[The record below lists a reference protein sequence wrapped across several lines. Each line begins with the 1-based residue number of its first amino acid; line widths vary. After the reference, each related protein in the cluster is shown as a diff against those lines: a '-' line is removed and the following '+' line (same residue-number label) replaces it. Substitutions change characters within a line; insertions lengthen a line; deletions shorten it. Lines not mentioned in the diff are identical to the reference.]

1 LGRLIIYD
9 FDGTLVD
16 SERLVAKVC
25 LQAIHG
31 LGLTDWTMDRY
42 VEAFV
47 GMPGHVGWGRVQEAL
62 GRDFP
67 CDFNASVDKQIDA
80 IFAEE
85 LETLPGVRGA
95 VEGIS
100 GPRCIASSTILPH
113 LRHNVK
119 RTGLDD
125 LFGPHVFSA
134 SQVEKP
140 KPHPD
145 VYFFAAREMGHE
157 PDDCLVVEDSVPGV
171 TAAVRAGMRVVGYTG
186 SAHDSALMRARLH
199 EAGATTHIAHMDE
212 LPATIARLRS

>member
-25 LQAIHG
+25 LKAIHG
-31 LGLTDWTMDRY
+31 LGLTDWTMNRY

-47 GMPGHVGWGRVQEAL
+47 GMPGHVGWGHVRTAL

-67 CDFNASVDKQIDA
+67 SDFNSNVDAEIEA
-80 IFAEE
+80 VFAAE

-95 VEGIS
+95 IEAIS
-100 GPRCIASSTILPH
+100 GPCCIASSTILPH

-119 RTGLDD
+119 LAGLDD
-125 LFGPHVFSA
+125 LFHTHVFSA

-145 VYFFAAREMGHE
+145 VYYFAAKEMGHD

-171 TAAVRAGMRVVGYTG
+171 TAAVRAGMRVIGYTG
-186 SAHDSALMRARLH
+186 SAHDPALMQARLNQ
-199 EAGATTHIAHMDE
+199 AGVTTQIAHMDE
-212 LPATIARLRS
+212 LPATIAKLRS